1 MIKRDY
7 TIIEQMNRTNWKER
21 GLSILISL
29 SFHVV
34 VLFLMIKLVPP
45 IRIYLYRQVA
55 DVRIVE
61 PSAMYLPQIAGL
73 SEAQT
78 PGMPTSQPSPVEGLP
93 VQEAVDVPL
102 YEPVPG
108 VVYLK
113 NLAIVRDVE
122 QTAQS
127 FDLIPSPKAKGNFS
141 LGISRKKPELEE
153 REVENTRQDLD
164 FSHYS
169 PSALSSLQFNRLITK
184 KGGGVRDTAVS
195 DRLVGYDITPWVKQV
210 VDKIR
215 NSWTLPPIDA
225 SIAIGEVK
233 ILIIVGKSGNLISME
248 IVKASDFPVFD
259 QTTTAAISSSAPFPP
274 LPDDFPLERLEAF
287 LVFEFHE

>member
-1 MIKRDY
+1 
-7 TIIEQMNRTNWKER
+7 MNRTNWKER

-34 VLFLMIKLVPP
+34 VLFLLIKLVPP
-45 IRIYLYRQVA
+45 IRVYLYRQVA

-61 PSAMYLPQIAGL
+61 PSAMYMPRIAGL
-73 SEAQT
+73 TEAQT
-78 PGMPTSQPSPVEGLP
+78 PGGQTSQPSLVEGLP
-93 VQEAVDVPL
+93 VVQESEDAQL
-102 YEPVPG
+102 FEPVPG

-113 NLAIVRDVE
+113 NLTIVRDVE

-127 FDLIPSPKAKGNFS
+127 FDLVPSPKGKGNFS

-153 REVENTRQDLD
+153 RGEENTRQNLD
-164 FSHYS
+164 FSRYS
-169 PSALSSLQFNRLITK
+169 PSVLSSLQFNRLITK
-184 KGGGVRDTAVS
+184 KGGGVKDTAVS
-195 DRLVGYDITPWVKQV
+195 DRLEGYDITPWVKQV

-233 ILIIVGKSGNLISME
+233 ILIIVDKTGNLISME

-259 QTTTAAISSSAPFPP
+259 QTTTAAIRSSAPFPP
-274 LPDDFPLERLEAF
+274 LPEDFPLERLEAY

>member
-1 MIKRDY
+1 MKRDY
-7 TIIEQMNRTNWKER
+7 TIIEKMNRTNWKER

-34 VLFLMIKLVPP
+34 VIFFLIKLVPP
-45 IRIYLYRQVA
+45 VRVHLYRQVA

-61 PSAMYLPQIAGL
+61 PSAMYLPRIAGL

-78 PGMPTSQPSPVEGLP
+78 PGGTASQPSPVEGLP
-93 VQEAVDVPL
+93 VQDAEDAPIV
-102 YEPVPG
+102 EPDPG

-127 FDLIPSPKAKGNFS
+127 FDLVPSPKTKGSFS
-141 LGISRKKPELEE
+141 LGISRKKPEKEKREE
-153 REVENTRQDLD
+153 VNTRQDLD
-164 FSHYS
+164 FSRYS

-195 DRLVGYDITPWVKQV
+195 DRLEGYDIAPWVKQV

-215 NSWTLPPIDA
+215 NKWTLPPIDA

-233 ILIIVGKSGNLISME
+233 ILIIVGKTGNLISME

-259 QTTTAAISSSAPFPP
+259 QTTTAAIRSSAPFPP
-274 LPDDFPLERLEAF
+274 LPEDFPLERLEAF